1 MKKLIIS
8 AFSAILVVLTLA
20 SCAKEI
26 DCPCCEQK
34 KPTNDKCVFDGTQVC
49 EDCYKGLMSG
59 EIR

>member
-8 AFSAILVVLTLA
+8 AFSAILVVLALA

-26 DCPCCEQK
+26 DCPYCEQRK
-34 KPTNDKCVFDGTQVC
+34 KTNDNCVFEGVQVC

-59 EIR
+59 ELR